1 MSYEIEYFT
10 ENDGGQPVSLW
21 LNSLDNKTNANLI
34 DKVVRLQQNGLI
46 LLKTNMLQTI
56 LGYGQNFY
64 EIVYGDYR
72 IAVFHD
78 TDIETFILLHAF
90 RKTRQR
96 EEHEIKV
103 AYSKIQIYLERKRK
117 QNG

>member
-1 MSYEIEYFT
+1 MTYEIDYFN
-10 ENDGGQPVSLW
+10 ENDGSQPVSLW
-21 LNSLDNKTNANLI
+21 LNSLDKKTNANLT
-34 DKVVRLQQNGLI
+34 DKVVRLQQNGLL

-56 LGYGQNFY
+56 VGYGQNFY
-64 EIVYGDYR
+64 EIIYGDYR
-72 IAVFHD
+72 IAIYHD
-78 TDIETFILLHAF
+78 IDIETFILLHAF

-103 AYSKIQIYLERKRK
+103 AYSKIEIYLKRKGK